1 MTRPRRPF
9 RRRVP
14 AAVLAALL
22 PGIALA
28 GCGEDD
34 DPTAGAVDVD
44 VRPPED
50 LADPYTGAYDAA
62 FREDLEAYAG
72 LEVSLVGEV
81 ERIVSPVAFTLT
93 GEDVEP
99 ILVVSEREMPD
110 LRPGQVV
117 AVGAEPADEFDLAAL
132 ERELG
137 TDLPDGPY
145 EEWEG
150 DAFLDAATVEVRP

>member
-1 MTRPRRPF
+1 MTRSGRPL

-14 AAVLAALL
+14 VVLLAALL
-22 PGIALA
+22 PGAALA

-34 DPTAGAVDVD
+34 EPAAGAVDVD

-50 LADPYTGAYDAA
+50 LADPYTGAYTAE
-62 FREDLEAYAG
+62 FREDLDAYAG

-81 ERIVSPVAFTLT
+81 GRIVSPVAFTLT

-99 ILVVSEREMPD
+99 ILVVTEREMPD

-117 AVGAEPADEFDLAAL
+117 ALGAEPTEEFDLAAL

-137 TDLPDGPY
+137 TDLPDEPY
-145 EEWEG
+145 AEWDG
-150 DAFLDAATVEVRP
+150 DAYLDAATVEVRP